1 MVLFFL
7 MFGVVLAIAGVA
19 AVIVLRTKKG
29 ALGPC
34 SRPPTDPYSIAY
46 LNAGPDGAI
55 RIGLYSLV
63 QAGLLTP
70 IAGRVKV
77 AKPGAAQLCAN
88 DLERII
94 INMVGEGLAVATV
107 VKDPAIMRGTQ
118 SFRAQLVSEQLLAD
132 DSLRVANRNLALM
145 IGGGV
150 VGFVLLGIILSLTL
164 YKNSP
169 DIGNLFVLLVIVT
182 APFAALAA
190 LTPRLTPRGQHA
202 LGGLRQRF
210 QKTAENKSSQGG
222 EESLI
227 VAGLFGFT
235 ALPTAEQPLARVIF
249 FKSK

>member
-107 VKDPAIMRGTQ
+107 VKDPAILRGTQ

-150 VGFVLLGIILSLTL
+150 VGFILLGIILSLTQDA
-164 YKNSP
+164 P
-169 DIGNLFVLLVIVT
+169 DVGGLFVLMVVV
-182 APFAALAA
+182 AAAFAGLAA
-190 LTPRLTPRGQHA
+190 VTPRLTPRGQHA

>member
-107 VKDPAIMRGTQ
+107 VKDPAILRGTQ

-150 VGFVLLGIILSLTL
+150 VGFVLLGIILSLTQDA
-164 YKNSP
+164 P
-169 DIGNLFVLLVIVT
+169 DVGGLFVLMVVV
-182 APFAALAA
+182 AAAFAGLAA
-190 LTPRLTPRGQHA
+190 VTPRLTPRGQHA

>member
-107 VKDPAIMRGTQ
+107 VKDPAILRGTQ

-150 VGFVLLGIILSLTL
+150 VGFVLLGIILSLTQDA
-164 YKNSP
+164 P
-169 DIGNLFVLLVIVT
+169 DVGGLFVLMVVV
-182 APFAALAA
+182 AAAFAGLAA
-190 LTPRLTPRGQHA
+190 VTPRLTPRGQHA
-202 LGGLRQRF
+202 LGNLRQRF

-249 FKSK
+249 FKT